1 MKKLILLSVFLFLGA
16 AVSAQLTFG
25 PKIGITM
32 SKLSVDKDDY
42 TEELKT
48 GFQLGAFVRVG
59 KKLYL
64 QPEVMFSTTG
74 GVLKTEDRNLKTT
87 VKLNTVQVPVLVGYK
102 FINFKLVNLRVM
114 AGPAISMIVNK
125 DIEFDEKIENPIK
138 EDDLKNASWTFQ
150 LGGGVDVMML
160 TLDVRYEWGLNNIH
174 DPEAGINKFDMKNN
188 LWTVSLGW
196 KIL

>member
-1 MKKLILLSVFLFLGA
+1 MKKVILASVFLFLGA
-16 AVSAQLTFG
+16 AVSAQLTLG

-32 SKLSVDKDDY
+32 SKLSVDKEDY

-59 KKLYL
+59 KKLYV

-74 GVLKTEDRNLKTT
+74 GVLKTEDRNLNTT
-87 VKLNTVQVPVLVGYK
+87 IKLNTVQIPVLVGYK

-125 DIEFDEKIENPIK
+125 DIEFDEKIENPIT

-150 LGGGVDVMML
+150 LGGGVDVLMF

-188 LWTVSLGW
+188 LWSVSLGW

>member
-59 KKLYL
+59 KKVFL

-174 DPEAGINKFDMKNN
+174 DPEAGLNKFDMKNN